1 MQGIRIAG
9 LAAALCLI
17 AVTPA
22 RAAFLPDLTLG
33 IEPSTAATQPALTTT
48 ITFFAG
54 DSALERFTLTLPA
67 GFEPAGAPGAT
78 ACAPMALAAGRCGAG
93 SRIGTVDGRIGNAI
107 GVSGSI
113 HKLSGDRF
121 AAVVSTLGGAVGQ
134 IVPGSIAKRAN
145 GSLDLKL
152 DQLPALPLTSLSF
165 RFDGGPRSLVTTPA
179 ACGEYG
185 VDGKFTSRTG
195 ELALDRT
202 KVAVTGCTG
211 IPAVQVANIRM
222 NQTRLH
228 AGRGYSTIIAWWASR
243 AADHTNVRIERRVRG
258 HWRVVGV
265 LVTNASPGDNY
276 VRWDGR
282 LRERA
287 LKPGA
292 YAVRIQPAGS
302 APSPKRLRFRV
313 V

>member
-1 MQGIRIAG
+1 MMQGIRIAG

-17 AVTPA
+17 VAAPA

-33 IEPSTAATQPALTTT
+33 IDPTTASTQPALTTT
-48 ITFFAG
+48 ITFFPG
-54 DSALERFTLTLPA
+54 ESPLERFTLTLPA
-67 GFEPAGAPGAT
+67 GFEPTGAPGAT
-78 ACAPMALAAGRCGAG
+78 ACAPGVLNALACGPA

-121 AAVVSTLGGAVGQ
+121 AAIVSTLGGTVGQ
-134 IVPGSIAKRAN
+134 VVPGSIAKRQD

-152 DQLPALPLTSLSF
+152 DQVPALPLSNLSF
-165 RFDGGPRSLVTTPA
+165 HFDGGPRSLVTTPA
-179 ACGEYG
+179 TCGEYV
-185 VDGKFTSRTG
+185 VDGKFTSRSG
-195 ELALDRT
+195 ELGLDRT

-211 IPAVQVANIRM
+211 VPAVQVANIRM
-222 NQTRLH
+222 NRTRFR

-243 AADHTNVRIERRVRG
+243 AADHTNVRVERKVRG
-258 HWRVVGV
+258 RWRVLGV
-265 LVTNASPGDNY
+265 LVTDALAGDNF

-282 LRERA
+282 LRDRA

-302 APSPKRLRFRV
+302 APSKRLRFRV
-313 V
+313 L